1 MKSMNL
7 RLNLMKWACVV
18 LALAA
23 VACDDDKKKTLPG
36 GETTEGE
43 RTRTFF
49 SNDYASGW
57 KYFSF
62 KKGNFIETP
71 AKPNESLD
79 WDVAFN
85 RYYVKTNSGTSGKG
99 KGGCIDSEETGFDA
113 VTVDK
118 NAAFT
123 VDDSLSIMTT
133 MGKNGKDSYNP
144 EIECEGSNSW
154 AWYKFMEGVWYYN
167 RHVFIFR
174 SADGQ
179 NCAKVIF
186 DTYKDQMGNSGHITF
201 RYIYDGEQ
209 DADIE
214 QPKEPEQPEE
224 PAPAGVT
231 KDTVVSSYMGGHRW
245 HYYSFAKGELVDM
258 TDEEAAESLEW
269 DIAFD
274 RNYIRT
280 NSGEGCK
287 GNGGAL
293 DMNKTEF
300 DDVPNL
306 PTSGYEEDKTA
317 TIQNGPTSSQ
327 KEIETSINPAF
338 VCHEVE
344 GTWFYVAGMGGEY
357 EYNNNVFGILCADG
371 TTKAKLIMRSYG
383 SGQIIFEFVYPAR

>member
-71 AKPNESLD
+71 AKPNESL
-79 WDVAFN
+79 
-85 RYYVKTNSGTSGKG
+85 
-99 KGGCIDSEETGFDA
+99 
-113 VTVDK
+113 
-118 NAAFT
+118 
-123 VDDSLSIMTT
+123 
-133 MGKNGKDSYNP
+133 
-144 EIECEGSNSW
+144 
-154 AWYKFMEGVWYYN
+154 
-167 RHVFIFR
+167 
-174 SADGQ
+174 
-179 NCAKVIF
+179 
-186 DTYKDQMGNSGHITF
+186 
-201 RYIYDGEQ
+201 
-209 DADIE
+209 
-214 QPKEPEQPEE
+214 
-224 PAPAGVT
+224 
-231 KDTVVSSYMGGHRW
+231 
-245 HYYSFAKGELVDM
+245 
-258 TDEEAAESLEW
+258 EW

-306 PTSGYEEDKTA
+306 PTSGYEKDKTA
-317 TIQNGPTSSQ
+317 TIQNSPMSSQ
-327 KEIETSINPAF
+327 KEIETAINPAF

-344 GTWFYVAGMGGEY
+344 GTWFYVAGMGGGY

-383 SGQIIFEFVYPAR
+383 SSQIIFEFVYPAR

>member
-1 MKSMNL
+1 MNL
-7 RLNLMKWACVV
+7 KSNLMKWAC
-18 LALAA
+18 LLFALAA
-23 VACDDDKKKTLPG
+23 VACYDDKKKGPAG
-36 GETTEGE
+36 GTTEGE
-43 RTRTFF
+43 RTRTFV
-49 SNDYASGW
+49 SGDYASGW

-62 KKGNFIETP
+62 KKGDFIETP

-99 KGGCIDSEETGFDA
+99 KGGCIDSEEKNFDA
-113 VTVDK
+113 VTADK

-123 VDDSLSIMTT
+123 VDDSLNIMTT
-133 MGKNGKDSYNP
+133 MGKNGKDSFNP

-154 AWYKFMEGVWYYN
+154 AWYQYKEGVWYYN
-167 RHVFIFR
+167 HNVFIFR

-201 RYIYDGEQ
+201 RYVYDGEQ

-214 QPKEPEQPEE
+214 QPDQPDQPGQPDEPIQ
-224 PAPAGVT
+224 AGVK
-231 KDTVVSSYMGGHRW
+231 KDTVESNYMAGHKW
-245 HYYSFAKGELVDM
+245 HYYSFAKGELADM
-258 TDEEAAESLEW
+258 TDEKAAESLEW

-287 GNGGAL
+287 GKGGAL

-306 PTSGYEEDKTA
+306 PSSGYEEDITV
-317 TIQNGPTSSQ
+317 TIQNSPMSKPQ
-327 KEIETSINPAF
+327 EIETTISPAF
-338 VCHEVE
+338 KCHEVK
-344 GTWFYVAGMGGEY
+344 GAWFYSLGMGQGY

-371 TTKAKLIMRSYG
+371 KTKAKLIMRSYG
-383 SGQIIFEFVYPAR
+383 NSQIIFEFVYPAR

>member
-154 AWYKFMEGVWYYN
+154 AWYKYMEGVWYYN
-167 RHVFIFR
+167 HHVFIFR

-231 KDTVVSSYMGGHRW
+231 KDTVVSNYMDDHRW

-306 PTSGYEEDKTA
+306 PTSGYEKDKTA
-317 TIQNGPTSSQ
+317 TIQNSPMSSQ
-327 KEIETSINPAF
+327 KEIETAINPAF

-344 GTWFYVAGMGGEY
+344 GTLFYVAGMGGGY

-383 SGQIIFEFVYPAR
+383 SSQIIFEFVYPAR